1 MEVSETPNNPDIK
14 RDFKPWGGVADP
26 RTHDPATFRY
36 LIHAINPMATS
47 SMGLV
52 GAMVAKDEP
61 RSMTKEDGDQTIN
74 LYSQPERLDQRV
86 ALSCSLVDQG
96 HHGTWGRAGLII
108 EAPQENVLITDSS
121 DVGAIVMSKKSLLE
135 QARKRHLL
143 TADQLLQQ
151 TYSSS
156 YNEVV
161 VLANNEG

>member
-96 HHGTWGRAGLII
+96 HHVTFTRTLPII
-108 EAPQENVLITDSS
+108 
-121 DVGAIVMSKKSLLE
+121 
-135 QARKRHLL
+135 
-143 TADQLLQQ
+143 
-151 TYSSS
+151 
-156 YNEVV
+156 
-161 VLANNEG
+161 